1 MVRPM
6 ETPWVQAVVRQPAR
20 ITGLL
25 STASGR
31 NGSGARSTH
40 QMNAAL
46 MTAAAMISPTICCDS
61 HG

>member
-1 MVRPM
+1 M
-6 ETPWVQAVVRQPAR
+6 ETPWVQAVVTQPAR

-40 QMNAAL
+40 QMKAAVSA
-46 MTAAAMISPTICCDS
+46 TDAIIRTTICCDS
-61 HG
+61 HE